1 MQCPCVFLVGDS
13 LSNKLSAITESRR
26 QQATA
31 IVLMGVIGA
40 EFGASVETKS
50 TDQQACIAEGF
61 GLTNYT
67 HARNT
72 SKRVY
77 SSVLSVRLILIYPV
91 FFFCV

>member
-1 MQCPCVFLVGDS
+1 M
-13 LSNKLSAITESRR
+13 SAITESRR

-40 EFGASVETKS
+40 EFGASMEGKTG
-50 TDQQACIAEGF
+50 DQNRIAEGF

-72 SKRVY
+72 STLSISNIAFFKWCFKTFRVDC
-77 SSVLSVRLILIYPV
+77 SMLELGLTDEVNSGNDPD
-91 FFFCV
+91 